1 VNSLHQAQR
10 LVAHCGPSDYG
21 IPRSPECSVGGL
33 LKVKV
38 CLAGTES
45 PPDEARKVM
54 AHNLLPI
61 LARKCEV
68 MFFDLQ
74 RLFSVD
80 EWEKVKAFKPD
91 VLHSITAASPFSFLL
106 TRILQRR
113 AKSPKTVIFSPL
125 IPFRGFSS
133 GLWFGLSSLFEP
145 LVPLLKTD
153 LVLTQS
159 DEAEATYS
167 RLGCN
172 VMSLV
177 YSGVDLKRFH
187 PVSKREKE
195 ELRVRHEVESDKFV
209 VLHVGAVKS
218 SRNLEC
224 LRKIQSDSNNQ
235 VLLVGRPSTKYE
247 HKVATALGKAGV
259 VVTQAY
265 NPRIEEF
272 YALSDC
278 YIFPTTDAAGSI
290 DIPLSVLE
298 AMACG
303 LPVVST
309 RFGGLPR
316 IFSEADG
323 FCYADVE
330 EFPDRLKVLKSQGA
344 AVKTRELVVPYSWE
358 NVAQNLLNVYEGL
371 LS

>member
-1 VNSLHQAQR
+1 M
-10 LVAHCGPSDYG
+10 
-21 IPRSPECSVGGL
+21 
-33 LKVKV
+33 KV
-38 CLAGTES
+38 CWVGTVS

-68 MFFDLQ
+68 MLFDMQ
-74 RLFSVD
+74 RLRSVD
-80 EWEKVKAFKPD
+80 EWQKVKAFKPD
-91 VLHSITAASPFSFLL
+91 ILHSITSASPFSFLL
-106 TRILQRR
+106 ARILQSTS
-113 AKSPKTVIFSPL
+113 KNSKTVMFSSL

-133 GLWFGLSSLFEP
+133 GLWFGLSSLFKP
-145 LVPLLKTD
+145 VVPLLKPD
-153 LVLTQS
+153 LVLAQS
-159 DEAEATYS
+159 DEAEAIYS

-172 VMSLV
+172 IMPFV
-177 YSGVDLKRFH
+177 YSGVDIKRFH
-187 PVSKREKE
+187 PVSKKEKE
-195 ELRVRHEVESDKFV
+195 ELRARYEVESDKFV
-209 VLHVGAVKS
+209 VLHVGPVKK

-224 LRKIQSDSNNQ
+224 LRKIQGDSDNQ
-235 VLLVGRPSTKYE
+235 VLLVGRPATKYE
-247 HKVATALGKAGV
+247 REVADVLRKAGV

-298 AMACG
+298 ALACG

-316 IFSEADG
+316 IFSEGEG

-330 EFPDRLKVLKSQGA
+330 EFPDRLKTLKSQGA
-344 AVKTRELVVPYSWE
+344 AFKTRELVFPYSWE
-358 NVAQNLLNVYEGL
+358 NIAENLVEVYEQML
-371 LS
+371 Q

>member
-1 VNSLHQAQR
+1 M
-10 LVAHCGPSDYG
+10 
-21 IPRSPECSVGGL
+21 
-33 LKVKV
+33 KV
-38 CLAGTES
+38 CLVGTIS

-61 LARKCEV
+61 LSRKCEV
-68 MFFDLQ
+68 MFFDMD
-74 RLFSVD
+74 RLLSID

-91 VLHSITAASPFSFLL
+91 VLHSITAASPFSLL
-106 TRILQRR
+106 FTRILQMTSR
-113 AKSPKTVIFSPL
+113 SPKTVMFSPL

-145 LVPLLKTD
+145 VVPYLKTD
-153 LVLTQS
+153 LVLVQS
-159 DEAEATYS
+159 DEAEAVYS

-172 VMSLV
+172 VMPFV
-177 YSGVDLKRFH
+177 YSGVDIKRFH

-195 ELRVRHEVESDKFV
+195 ELRARHEVEADKFV
-209 VLHVGAVKS
+209 VLHVGSVKK

-224 LRKIQSDSNNQ
+224 LRTIQRDSDNQ
-235 VLLVGRPSTKYE
+235 VLLVGRQSIKYE
-247 HKVATALGKAGV
+247 RDVAEELRKAGV
-259 VVTQAY
+259 AVIQTY
-265 NPRIEEF
+265 NSRIEEF
-272 YALSDC
+272 YALADC

-290 DIPLSVLE
+290 DVPLSVLE
-298 AMACG
+298 AMASG

-323 FCYADVE
+323 FCYAEVE
-330 EFPDRLKVLKSQGA
+330 QFPDRLKALKSQGA
-344 AVKTRELVVPYSWE
+344 KVKTRELVFPYSWE
-358 NVAQNLLNVYEGL
+358 NIAQNLMSVYEGL

>member
-1 VNSLHQAQR
+1 MKL
-10 LVAHCGPSDYG
+10 CW
-21 IPRSPECSVGGL
+21 VG
-33 LKVKV
+33 
-38 CLAGTES
+38 TIS

-68 MFFDLQ
+68 MLFDMQ
-74 RLFSVD
+74 RLLSVD
-80 EWEKVKAFKPD
+80 EWQKAKAFEPD
-91 VLHSITAASPFSFLL
+91 ILHLTTSASPFSFLL
-106 TRILQRR
+106 ARILQRR
-113 AKSPKTVIFSPL
+113 SKSSKTVMFSSL

-133 GLWFGLSSLFEP
+133 GLWFGLSSLFKP
-145 LVPLLKTD
+145 VVPLLKPD
-153 LVLTQS
+153 LVLAQS
-159 DEAEATYS
+159 DEAEAIYS

-172 VMSLV
+172 VMPFV
-177 YSGVDLKRFH
+177 YSGVDLERFH
-187 PVSKREKE
+187 PVSKKEKE
-195 ELRVRHEVESDKFV
+195 ELRARHGVEADKFV
-209 VLHVGAVKS
+209 VLHVGPVKK

-224 LRKIQSDSNNQ
+224 LRKIQGDSDNQ

-247 HKVATALGKAGV
+247 REVADVLGKAGV
-259 VVTQAY
+259 AVTQVY

-278 YIFPTTDAAGSI
+278 YIFPTIDAAGSI

-298 AMACG
+298 ALACG

-323 FCYADVE
+323 FHYADVE
-330 EFPDRLKVLKSQGA
+330 EFPDRVKVLKSQGA
-344 AVKTRELVVPYSWE
+344 AVKTRELVLPYSWE
-358 NVAQNLLNVYEGL
+358 NIAQNLVEVYEQML
-371 LS
+371 E

>member
-1 VNSLHQAQR
+1 V
-10 LVAHCGPSDYG
+10 
-21 IPRSPECSVGGL
+21 VGEG
-33 LKVKV
+33 VRMKV
-38 CLAGTES
+38 CWVGRVS

-68 MFFDLQ
+68 MFFDMQ
-74 RLFSVD
+74 RLLSVD
-80 EWEKVKAFKPD
+80 EWQKVKAFKPD
-91 VLHSITAASPFSFLL
+91 ILHSITSASPFSILL
-106 TRILQRR
+106 ARILQRSS
-113 AKSPKTVIFSPL
+113 KSSKTVMFSS
-125 IPFRGFSS
+125 IMPFRGFSS
-133 GLWFGLSSLFEP
+133 GLYFGLSSLFKP
-145 LVPLLKTD
+145 VVPLLKPD
-153 LVLTQS
+153 LVLAQS
-159 DEAEATYS
+159 DEAEAIYS
-167 RLGCN
+167 RLGCS
-172 VMSLV
+172 VKPFV

-187 PVSKREKE
+187 PVSKKEKE
-195 ELRVRHEVESDKFV
+195 ELRARHEVESDKFV
-209 VLHVGAVKS
+209 VLHVGPVKK

-224 LRKIQSDSNNQ
+224 LRKIQGDSDNQ

-247 HKVATALGKAGV
+247 REVAEVLENAGV
-259 VVTQAY
+259 VVTQDY
-265 NPRIEEF
+265 NARIEEL

-290 DIPLSVLE
+290 DVPLSVLE

-330 EFPDRLKVLKSQGA
+330 EFPDRLKILKLQGA
-344 AVKTRELVVPYSWE
+344 AVKTRELVFPYSWE
-358 NVAQNLLNVYEGL
+358 NIARNLVEVYEQML
-371 LS
+371 Q

>member
-1 VNSLHQAQR
+1 
-10 LVAHCGPSDYG
+10 
-21 IPRSPECSVGGL
+21 
-33 LKVKV
+33 VKV
-38 CLAGTES
+38 CLVGTIS

-61 LARKCEV
+61 LSRKCEV
-68 MFFDLQ
+68 MFFDMD
-74 RLFSVD
+74 RLLSID

-91 VLHSITAASPFSFLL
+91 VLHSITAASPFSLL
-106 TRILQRR
+106 FTRILQMTSR
-113 AKSPKTVIFSPL
+113 SPKTVMFSPL

-145 LVPLLKTD
+145 VVPYLKTD
-153 LVLTQS
+153 LVLVQS
-159 DEAEATYS
+159 DEAEAVYS

-172 VMSLV
+172 VMPFV
-177 YSGVDLKRFH
+177 YSGVDIKRFH

-195 ELRVRHEVESDKFV
+195 ELRARHEVEADKFV
-209 VLHVGAVKS
+209 VLHVGSVKK

-224 LRKIQSDSNNQ
+224 LRTIQRDSDNQ
-235 VLLVGRPSTKYE
+235 VLLVGRQSIKYE
-247 HKVATALGKAGV
+247 RDVAEELRKAGV
-259 VVTQAY
+259 AVIQTY
-265 NPRIEEF
+265 NSRIEEF
-272 YALSDC
+272 YALADC

-290 DIPLSVLE
+290 DVPLSVLE
-298 AMACG
+298 AMASG

-323 FCYADVE
+323 FCYAEVE
-330 EFPDRLKVLKSQGA
+330 QFPDRLKALKSQGA
-344 AVKTRELVVPYSWE
+344 KVKTRELVFPYSWE
-358 NVAQNLLNVYEGL
+358 NIAQNLMSVYEGL

>member
-1 VNSLHQAQR
+1 MKLC
-10 LVAHCGPSDYG
+10 LV
-21 IPRSPECSVGGL
+21 
-33 LKVKV
+33 
-38 CLAGTES
+38 GTAS

-68 MFFDLQ
+68 MLFDMQ
-74 RLFSVD
+74 RLLSVD
-80 EWEKVKAFKPD
+80 EWQKAKAFKPD
-91 VLHSITAASPFSFLL
+91 VLHVVTSASPFSFLL
-106 TRILQRR
+106 ARILQRTS
-113 AKSPKTVIFSPL
+113 KTPKTVMFSSL
-125 IPFRGFSS
+125 IPFRGFSA
-133 GLWFGLSSLFEP
+133 GLWFGLSSLFKP
-145 LVPLLKTD
+145 VIPLLKPD
-153 LVLTQS
+153 LVLAQS
-159 DEAEATYS
+159 DEAEAIYS

-172 VMSLV
+172 VMPFV

-187 PVSKREKE
+187 PVSTEEKE
-195 ELRVRHEVESDKFV
+195 DLRAKYGVEPDKFV
-209 VLHVGAVKS
+209 VLHVGPVKK

-224 LRKIQSDSNNQ
+224 LRKIQGDSDNQ
-235 VLLVGRPSTKYE
+235 VLLVGRPATKYE
-247 HKVATALGKAGV
+247 REVADVLRKAGV

-298 AMACG
+298 ALACG
-303 LPVVST
+303 LPVIST

-330 EFPDRLKVLKSQGA
+330 EFPDRLKALKSQGA
-344 AVKTRELVVPYSWE
+344 AVKTRELVFPYSWE
-358 NVAQNLLNVYEGL
+358 NIARNLVEVYEQML
-371 LS
+371 Q

>member
-1 VNSLHQAQR
+1 M
-10 LVAHCGPSDYG
+10 
-21 IPRSPECSVGGL
+21 
-33 LKVKV
+33 KV
-38 CLAGTES
+38 CWVGTVS

-54 AHNLLPI
+54 AYNLLPI

-68 MFFDLQ
+68 MLFDMQ
-74 RLFSVD
+74 RLRSVD
-80 EWEKVKAFKPD
+80 EWQKVKAFKPD
-91 VLHSITAASPFSFLL
+91 ILHSITSASPFSFLL
-106 TRILQRR
+106 ARILQ
-113 AKSPKTVIFSPL
+113 STSENSKTVMFSSL

-133 GLWFGLSSLFEP
+133 GLWFGLSSLFKP
-145 LVPLLKTD
+145 VVPLLKPD
-153 LVLTQS
+153 LVLAQS
-159 DEAEATYS
+159 DEAEAIYS

-172 VMSLV
+172 TMPFV
-177 YSGVDLKRFH
+177 YSGVDIKRFH
-187 PVSKREKE
+187 PVSKKEKE
-195 ELRVRHEVESDKFV
+195 ELRARYGVESDKFV
-209 VLHVGAVKS
+209 VLHVGPVKK

-224 LRKIQSDSNNQ
+224 LRKIQGDSDNQ
-235 VLLVGRPSTKYE
+235 VLLVGRPATKYE
-247 HKVATALGKAGV
+247 REVADVLGKAGV

-298 AMACG
+298 ALACG

-316 IFSEADG
+316 IFNEGDG

-330 EFPDRLKVLKSQGA
+330 EFPDRLKTLKSQGA
-344 AVKTRELVVPYSWE
+344 AFKTRELVFPYSWE
-358 NVAQNLLNVYEGL
+358 NIAENLVEVYEQML
-371 LS
+371 H